1 MIRRMSR
8 LRRTP
13 AAFPLP
19 DPFFAQKRRKTVPQA
34 FVLDALASLSPET
47 RPMFGCTGVYVG
59 EKIVLLLRDKPDRVA
74 DNGVWLITTKDHH
87 ASLRRDFPNLRS
99 MSISGKGPPGWQL
112 LPADSP
118 DFETACLRACEFI
131 LARDPRIGRVPQK
144 SSRTAR
150 KTKAP

>member
-1 MIRRMSR
+1 MSR
-8 LRRTP
+8 RRRTP

-19 DPFFAQKRRKTVPQA
+19 NPFFAQKARQTLPHA
-34 FVLDALASLSPET
+34 FVLDALVSLSPET

-87 ASLRRDFPNLRS
+87 ASLIRDFPNLRS
-99 MSISGKGPPGWQL
+99 MSIPGKGPPGWQL

-118 DFETACLRACEFI
+118 DFESACLHACELI
-131 LARDPRIGRVPQK
+131 LARDPRIGRIPDK
-144 SSRTAR
+144 AARTRRRA
-150 KTKAP
+150 TTP